1 MVDDF
6 SNVPRRMKLATK
18 KDQDRWFQI
27 MLSADKRVVQQGKT
41 YEIVAMRDAGFS
53 IRRISE
59 ETKMTPTAIKTVT
72 QPFDKL
78 TSSEKKDFKV
88 YSRENSVFNFKD
100 RAEEIFN
107 SIQRMARVVE
117 DNPELYI
124 SYLAEQRQ
132 MLKLA
137 KELYESAMKQSQHQE
152 EMAIFVDE
160 IRKADDVNCPHCK
173 LSFKA
178 PIATNILKRLQMVR
192 QSKGMFGS

>member
-1 MVDDF
+1 
-6 SNVPRRMKLATK
+6 MKLATP
-18 KDQDRWFQI
+18 KDQDRWFQL
-27 MLSADKRVVQQGKT
+27 MLSADRKIIQQGKT

-53 IRRISE
+53 IKRISE
-59 ETKMTPTAIKTVT
+59 ETKLHPTSIRTVT

-78 TSSEKKDFKV
+78 SASEKKDFKV
-88 YSRENSVFNFKD
+88 YSKENSVFNFKD

-137 KELYESAMKQSQHQE
+137 KELYEAAMKQSQHQE
-152 EMAIFVDE
+152 EMNIFVDE
-160 IRKADDVNCPHCK
+160 IRKADDVSCPNCK
-173 LSFKA
+173 NNFKA